1 MKNMTRTAMAI
12 CFAALLAL
20 GAAACSDD
28 GTTGPGGS
36 EEANLSSDAGGSSD
50 SGSSSEGASGEGSSE
65 TVSSS
70 SLSSS
75 SSWTFPQGG
84 GRLLCTGWKFD
95 FSGWQGTGAMYIDDS
110 HYEDPASAQ
119 TVLLHDDGNYYPAA
133 QGWTDSSDWTCPR
146 GEPVEENGEMVS
158 PCYWG
163 WNDADMLTDNSVL
176 AGVKLKAYVDPDGW
190 GHVNGGFYYVNGT
203 TFSDAQKWNVRE
215 SISVVFKGVAGM
227 PVKIYLKD
235 VKGDYPDSQGIL
247 KAGTTANGQWQVFTA
262 PTSSFAPYNGAT
274 NVLNPAGVVGVG
286 LEYEL
291 GATSSGAACTQ
302 CSDTPKDLEWQK
314 LCFDQACEVGIES
327 AKVASAKQVG
337 FAALR
342 NGLQFSNLGSSTLNV
357 QIFNTLGKV
366 VASSKV
372 TAKNSFVSTEALG
385 NGVYVV
391 RATDGAKLNMMRNVT
406 IMR

>member
-1 MKNMTRTAMAI
+1 MKTKMILATVAAMA
-12 CFAALLAL
+12 
-20 GAAACSDD
+20 AAASA
-28 GTTGPGGS
+28 TI
-36 EEANLSSDAGGSSD
+36 
-50 SGSSSEGASGEGSSE
+50 
-65 TVSSS
+65 V
-70 SLSSS
+70 
-75 SSWTFPQGG
+75 
-84 GRLLCTGWKFD
+84 FD
-95 FSGWQGTGAMYIDDS
+95 YSVGNAGTGTMVLDDS
-110 HYEDPASAQ
+110 HYSDPNSAV
-119 TVLLHDDGNYYPAA
+119 TLLKHADGNYYPGG
-133 QGWTDSSDWTCPR
+133 QGWTEGCGWDCPN
-146 GEPVEENGEMVS
+146 GPLVEEPEGSGNWVS

-163 WNDADMLTDNSVL
+163 WNDADMLTDNSVK
-176 AGVKLKAYVDPDGW
+176 AGVKLMAYANPTGW
-190 GHVNGGFYYVNGT
+190 GFNNGGFFYINGT
-203 TFSDAQKWNVRE
+203 TFAEAQNWNVG
-215 SISVVFKGVAGM
+215 SQVSVVFKGVAGM

-235 VKGDYPDSQGIL
+235 VKGDYPDGQGIL

-291 GATSSGAACTQ
+291 GASASGAACTQ

-314 LCFDQACEVGIES
+314 LCFDEACQVGIES